1 MSLAY
6 QEDRRYFAQIGT
18 GMEEYGVQE
27 LQRLGASEVEVG
39 FRGIHFVG
47 STEVLYR
54 INYESR
60 LCTRVLAPLVRF
72 RCRSQHDLYDA
83 ARSIDWGLFLD
94 ERDTFAV
101 FSNVRRSVIE
111 NSAFGSLK
119 VKDAIVD
126 QFRDRSGQRPSVD
139 KEAPQVGV
147 NLHLDEDRGTLSLDC
162 SGGSLHRRGYRRR
175 TMRAP
180 MQETLAA
187 SILEIAAASAEKTGP
202 APDGSDSTRSSFDTR
217 PLFDPMCG
225 SGTILAEALMRRC
238 RIPAGSLRR
247 YWGFSR
253 LPDYDQGVWNRVRD
267 EADGRIVAMA
277 PEAIGGTDIDKRC
290 VHASRYNLAV
300 LPFGN
305 QVPVSRS
312 AFEDLEPPEPGII
325 ITNPPYGHRL
335 ASGEDLHAFYQSYGD
350 FLKQKCHGST
360 AYVYFGDREWIKSIG
375 LKPSWKKPLTNGGLD
390 GRLLEFKL
398 Y

>member
-6 QEDRRYFAQIGT
+6 LQDQRYFAQIGT
-18 GMEEYGVQE
+18 GMEEYGVRE
-27 LQRLGASEVEVG
+27 LERLGASEVEVG
-39 FRGIHFVG
+39 FRGLHFVG
-47 STEVLYR
+47 SPEVLYR

-60 LCTRVLAPLVRF
+60 LCTRILAPLVRF
-72 RCRSQHDLYDA
+72 RCRSQNDLYDA
-83 ARSIDWGLFLD
+83 TRSVDWGQFLD

-126 QFRDRSGQRPSVD
+126 QFRDRSGQRPSID
-139 KEAPQVGV
+139 KDAPQVGL
-147 NLHLDEDRGTLSLDC
+147 NLHLDEDRGTLSLDT

-175 TMRAP
+175 SMRAP

-187 SILEIAAASAEKTGP
+187 SILEIAAVSTAAEASGGQSE
-202 APDGSDSTRSSFDTR
+202 GSSGTVDDC
-217 PLFDPMCG
+217 PLLDPMCG

-238 RIPAGSLRR
+238 RIPAGSFRR
-247 YWGFSR
+247 YWGFFR
-253 LPDYDQGVWNRVRD
+253 LPDYDQSLWNRVRD
-267 EADGRIVAMA
+267 EADGRIRAMA
-277 PEAIGGTDIDKRC
+277 PEAIVGSDIDKRC

-305 QVPVSRS
+305 QVPITRS
-312 AFEDLEPPEPGII
+312 AFEELDTPQPGII

-335 ASGEDLHAFYQSYGD
+335 ASGEDLHHFYQAYGD
-350 FLKQKCHGST
+350 FLKQKCQGSI